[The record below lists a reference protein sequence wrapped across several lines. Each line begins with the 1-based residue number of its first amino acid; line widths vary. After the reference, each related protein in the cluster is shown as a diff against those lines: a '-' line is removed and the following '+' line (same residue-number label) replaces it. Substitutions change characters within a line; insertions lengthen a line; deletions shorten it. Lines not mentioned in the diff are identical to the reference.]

1 MDTLTL
7 SQADTHRL
15 GSNRVSI
22 SWHYLKSTLPVFAI
36 SALWQYAEAR

>member
-1 MDTLTL
+1 ML
-7 SQADTHRL
+7 SYIERIVIKVFDHVGL
-15 GSNRVSI
+15 